1 MDPGPG
7 QWPATL
13 PAALSIAG
21 SVASTVALA
30 MAIRAIA
37 RSRKFQAY
45 VDREDEHNLQAL
57 ETVLR
62 GCARTID
69 GVLDSPGGEAR
80 YFRSLNA
87 LLLVLPALLAEYD
100 MYIRPE
106 TRRLVLDLELLLLE
120 ASTSEY
126 EESLLILEGAQ
137 DHVGTILAN
146 LARPPA
152 ESRPPA

>member
-1 MDPGPG
+1 MYPGPG

-30 MAIRAIA
+30 MAIKAFA

-87 LLLVLPALLAEYD
+87 LPLVLPALLAEYD

-106 TRRLVLDLELLLLE
+106 TRRLVLDLELLLE

>member
-1 MDPGPG
+1 MDPGSA
-7 QWPATL
+7 QWLATL
-13 PAALSIAG
+13 PAVLSIVG

-30 MAIRAIA
+30 MAVKAFA

-87 LLLVLPALLAEYD
+87 LPLVLPALLAEYD

-106 TRRLVLDLELLLLE
+106 TRRLVLDLELLLE

>member
-1 MDPGPG
+1 
-7 QWPATL
+7 
-13 PAALSIAG
+13 
-21 SVASTVALA
+21 VASTVALA
-30 MAIRAIA
+30 IKAFA

-45 VDREDEHNLQAL
+45 VDRDDEHNLQAL

-87 LLLVLPALLAEYD
+87 LPLVLPALLAEYD

-106 TRRLVLDLELLLLE
+106 TRRLVLDLELLLE

>member
-1 MDPGPG
+1 MYPGPG

-30 MAIRAIA
+30 IKAFA

-87 LLLVLPALLAEYD
+87 LPLVLPALLAEYD

-106 TRRLVLDLELLLLE
+106 TRRLVLDLELLLE